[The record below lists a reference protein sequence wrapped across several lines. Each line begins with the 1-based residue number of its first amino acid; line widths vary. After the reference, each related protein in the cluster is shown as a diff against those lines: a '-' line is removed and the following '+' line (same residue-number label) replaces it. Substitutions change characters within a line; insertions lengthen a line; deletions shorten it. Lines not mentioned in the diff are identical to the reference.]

1 MAFEI
6 EMFEPLEFDIPAGKD
21 KKVTVSV
28 PPFDCFD
35 PKDVDAINKKLRE
48 YEHPEVAD
56 AVEDVNNPL
65 KNGAA
70 LVRFMLKYFNP
81 SKEKSTAID
90 KLVPR
95 QLNAIDEVWSKNSN
109 MQTDDG
115 ELATTGEALGE
126 SEPSMSESSPTEK

>member
-35 PKDVDAINKKLRE
+35 PKDVDGINKKLRE

-56 AVEDVNNPL
+56 TVEDVNNPL

-81 SKEKSTAID
+81 GKEKHAAID

-95 QLNAIDEVWSKNSN
+95 QLNAIDDVWSKNSN
-109 MQTDDG
+109 MVDEDG
-115 ELATTGEALGE
+115 NQMSTGEAVGE
-126 SEPSMSESSPTEK
+126 SEPSTSESSETDQ